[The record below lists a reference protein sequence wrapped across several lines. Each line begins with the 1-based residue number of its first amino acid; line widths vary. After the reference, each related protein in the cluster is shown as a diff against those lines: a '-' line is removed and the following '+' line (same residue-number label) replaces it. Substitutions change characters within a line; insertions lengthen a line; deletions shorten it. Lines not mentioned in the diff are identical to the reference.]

1 MSLFSFLLIPLGRQ
15 AFVLPRVSRGGSRVQ
30 AKVNHKQQRK
40 EGIYTNDKRLEAESE
55 EESQAGRE
63 KQTTASTSK
72 KERARQAHL
81 KFSSGNNPHD
91 PCPNL

>member
-30 AKVNHKQQRK
+30 AKGESQATTQ

-63 KQTTASTSK
+63 KQTTASASK

-81 KFSSGNNPHD
+81 NFSSGNNPHD